1 MSCGMLLL
9 FTNVTRE
16 PTDTVTERGDTP
28 LDVMVIVAPV
38 VGVGSGVGVGVVVG
52 SGVVVGAGA
61 GVGVGE
67 LGVELL
73 CSPAQ
78 DATANRSAIAR
89 HREVADL
96 MCIRNTSLKYGI
108 RGSSRLLPP
117 RGMISATG

>member
-38 VGVGSGVGVGVVVG
+38 VGVGSGV
-52 SGVVVGAGA
+52 GVVVGAGA

-96 MCIRNTSLKYGI
+96 MCIRNTSLKYGL